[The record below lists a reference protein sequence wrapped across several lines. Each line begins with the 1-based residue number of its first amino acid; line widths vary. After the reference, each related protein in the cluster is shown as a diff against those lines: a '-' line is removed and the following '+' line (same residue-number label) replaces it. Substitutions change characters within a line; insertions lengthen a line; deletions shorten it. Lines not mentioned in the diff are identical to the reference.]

1 MAQQTVP
8 CERCVR
14 GFIWRT
20 GTMAILA
27 AIAIPALMDLG
38 GAGDRLALWAWPP
51 VVVVLGLFWWI
62 SNRYKTSGRCP
73 HTT

>member
-1 MAQQTVP
+1 
-8 CERCVR
+8 
-14 GFIWRT
+14 
-20 GTMAILA
+20 MAILA